1 MCTMTALKCGAWH
14 CITVFRPNLWRLSI
28 NFNVNP
34 GKNRKFAKALAFWSR
49 SSMDRIQDSGSYDMG
64 SIPVGTTSS
73 QVRGSLRT
81 CVFYG
86 MPRTGSVPT
95 SGMQATTNKNNNK
108 IPLSNKK
115 AHF

>member
-14 CITVFRPNLWRLSI
+14 CITVFRPNLWELSI

-64 SIPVGTTSS
+64 SNPVGITFMTCLP
-73 QVRGSLRT
+73 QLLRQACRVFGQQ
-81 CVFYG
+81 CVLTAFFVTASYNS
-86 MPRTGSVPT
+86 RE
-95 SGMQATTNKNNNK
+95 
-108 IPLSNKK
+108 
-115 AHF
+115 